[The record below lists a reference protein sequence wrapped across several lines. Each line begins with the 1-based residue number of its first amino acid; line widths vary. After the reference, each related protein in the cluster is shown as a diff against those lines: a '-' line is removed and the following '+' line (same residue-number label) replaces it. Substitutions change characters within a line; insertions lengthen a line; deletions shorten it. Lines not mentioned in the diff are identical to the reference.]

1 MTFTSIQHSVSQ
13 VPLPAHAVN
22 VVAIAAST
30 GGLKALTQILG
41 ALRTDLPAAIVVV
54 VHLYPHHPSVLAQL
68 LSRKTA
74 LTVTQAREGN
84 RLCDGCVYVAPPDR
98 HLIVETGGLLT
109 LSSAA
114 KVHYTRPA
122 ADPLFIS
129 VAAIYGKRA
138 IGIVLTGGDGDGS
151 AGIEAI
157 KEAGG
162 ITIAQN
168 EATSQVFSMPR
179 SAIATGDVDYVCP
192 LAEIGP
198 LIVRLLAVGTQR
210 D

>member
-1 MTFTSIQHSVSQ
+1 MTMTSTQAAIAQF
-13 VPLPAHAVN
+13 PLPAPAVN

-30 GGLKALTQILG
+30 GGLNALTQILG
-41 ALRTDLPAAIVVV
+41 ALPEELPAAIVIV
-54 VHLYPHHPSVLAQL
+54 VHLYPHHSSVLAQL
-68 LSRKTA
+68 LSRRTP
-74 LTVTQAREGN
+74 LTVTQAQEGSC
-84 RLCDGCVYVAPPDR
+84 LAHGCVYVAPPDR
-98 HLIVETGGLLT
+98 HLIVEAGGLLT

-129 VAAIYGKRA
+129 VAALYKENA

-157 KEAGG
+157 KQAGG
-162 ITIAQN
+162 TTIAQD
-168 EATSQVFSMPR
+168 EATSLQFSMPR

-192 LAEIGP
+192 LLEIGP
-198 LIVRLLAVGTQR
+198 LIVKLLAA
-210 D
+210 